1 MYKAESNSTVTYKE
15 IKKAIFDLKKGKSAG
30 PDRILN
36 EVIKY
41 TNPIMINSYMKI
53 FNVILKTG
61 IYPKSWKESLTIP
74 IYKSGYKNDSNNYRG
89 VSLINCLPKIFN
101 TILNNGLIKKK
112 MMANEVTPNLVS
124 EKIIELQIAFLF

>member
-41 TNPIMINSYMKI
+41 TNPIMVNSYMKI

-61 IYPKSWKESLTIP
+61 IYPKSWKESFTIP
-74 IYKSGYKNDSNNYRG
+74 DISRG
-89 VSLINCLPKIFN
+89 VKQGDSLSYIVQCIY
-101 TILNNGLIKKK
+101 
-112 MMANEVTPNLVS
+112 
-124 EKIIELQIAFLF
+124 